1 MALRGGNR
9 SLGLYFYETL
19 LLDLM
24 FKALR
29 IFSFLALMF
38 ITSLSA
44 QAQCAMCKAVA
55 SSSTEAGST
64 VATGLNG
71 GIIYLMAF
79 PYLIMAVVGYA
90 IYRHRKQQ
98 TETKAD

>member
-1 MALRGGNR
+1 MALCCRYGR
-9 SLGLYFYETL
+9 VSLCFYATL
-19 LLDLM
+19 LLVIM
-24 FKALR
+24 FKSLR
-29 IFSFLALMF
+29 VFTILGLFFL
-38 ITSLSA
+38 TSLSA

-55 SSSTEAGST
+55 ESSTEAGST

-71 GIIYLMAF
+71 GIIYLMSF

-98 TETKAD
+98 TQTKTE